1 MKKNFQHFFHLE
13 ISFNDTNFKNWCTS
27 SRVPAGYKD
36 LCAFFIQNDQLQTA
50 FALWIEYLY
59 LLGLII
65 ILLGDKHTTLHM
77 SVVRARPL
85 NMLSQKLFQAH
96 FNYTMAEWKVPNHQ
110 VNQNVYLTNSNVSNR
125 KKCVKRSINW
135 RHKIWKYIDMTEGH
149 VKIGPVLNY

>member
-1 MKKNFQHFFHLE
+1 MIRL
-13 ISFNDTNFKNWCTS
+13 
-27 SRVPAGYKD
+27 SRAGYKD

-85 NMLSQKLFQAH
+85 NMLSQKLFPQH
-96 FNYTMAEWKVPNHQ
+96 FDTSEAEGLEREEIP
-110 VNQNVYLTNSNVSNR
+110 
-125 KKCVKRSINW
+125 
-135 RHKIWKYIDMTEGH
+135 YIGC
-149 VKIGPVLNY
+149 GSCP